1 MRQNSLI
8 SCCGSTTSSRIFPS
22 LLFFH
27 FLLILIGTLTCL
39 FCCDIEYEKYKKLY
53 FDAVKAG
60 GVPIILGNLLI
71 LLDCSSRSQELS
83 LSIENIPKWSEICN
97 WLVKYLE
104 TARIGLL
111 LEISEVCPVL
121 SSFLAS
127 TKNKKIWSQFVDNL
141 LYSFQYGKFNRSK
154 HDQMF
159 TAGKYLDQH
168 PIYYPSDSKIDKN
181 ALPFVFSILPCY
193 TLSVHSK
200 ELLNIINSAKSLDVS
215 FLPYVRN
222 SSQYYSNWVTA
233 GISLF
238 CRHASSNENMEL
250 LFHFLSGL
258 VSVKPFQKCKE
269 YDCVDLVRIAVNN
282 ESYLALLEKV
292 IDKTILYMLCAVFGS
307 GSVLQKSLCL
317 LSESQL
323 KDVCRMCFRY
333 DQIVEFHFSP

>member
-8 SCCGSTTSSRIFPS
+8 SCCGSTTSSRMFPS

-39 FCCDIEYEKYKKLY
+39 FCCDIEYEKCKKLY

-121 SSFLAS
+121 SSFLAF

-168 PIYYPSDSKIDKN
+168 PIYYPSDSIIDKN

-200 ELLNIINSAKSLDVS
+200 ELLNIINGLPREFRFFVGMLHPMRIWNCCFISFPDWCLSSRSKS
-215 FLPYVRN
+215 VRN
-222 SSQYYSNWVTA
+222 MIAS
-233 GISLF
+233 ISF
-238 CRHASSNENMEL
+238 
-250 LFHFLSGL
+250 
-258 VSVKPFQKCKE
+258 
-269 YDCVDLVRIAVNN
+269 
-282 ESYLALLEKV
+282 AL
-292 IDKTILYMLCAVFGS
+292 
-307 GSVLQKSLCL
+307 
-317 LSESQL
+317 
-323 KDVCRMCFRY
+323 
-333 DQIVEFHFSP
+333 P